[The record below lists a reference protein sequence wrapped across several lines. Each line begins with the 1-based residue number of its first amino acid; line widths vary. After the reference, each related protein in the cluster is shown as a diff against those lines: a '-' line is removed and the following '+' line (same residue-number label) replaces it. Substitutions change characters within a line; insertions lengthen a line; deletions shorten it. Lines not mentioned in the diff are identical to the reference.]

1 MLGPII
7 AQRHQQ
13 LLAKFG
19 SVGTV
24 WRKLFENP
32 KAQCLLGCL
41 SQFGFGGTGGF
52 DYALQGVE
60 GTELGEVHDGVG
72 GGSDAAS
79 CEPGMENS
87 SSSSSSSSSSRHGHV
102 PSIDSTGSSKALTD
116 AAAAAGFAIPPGF
129 NLSGMSPS
137 DMKAAAA
144 SVGIT
149 LPGNFDISAFQGFGS
164 GGRGAA
170 FGASSS
176 SSSSAAAAAA
186 AAAASLSSSSASLPP
201 LHARS
206 DEHAPP
212 LAPPSLP
219 INPAL
224 IAATF
229 GLAPPARGKKTT
241 VDKLEQRLRKLSTSD
256 AAFEGMDSDTQAV
269 IAAQCSPDVWRAMT
283 MDDIQASVM
292 DRDRDIENLSGE
304 LTFFTP
310 GPMAFAAQLSLE
322 VAIET
327 LGTVGPVN
335 RAIALALTNPLHELP
350 QLLGINVVIP
360 PEQHV
365 EIKGSKPS
373 PSASSSFSS
382 AAAAAAETAAAA
394 AAAAAASAS
403 TPATT
408 FEARSAASFKLSSSS
423 STAAAAAPA
432 APAAPAASPF
442 LPGVGQTYGGFAKTG
457 LVIMAYSY
465 IIIALQ
471 YWH

>member
-1 MLGPII
+1 M
-7 AQRHQQ
+7 
-13 LLAKFG
+13 
-19 SVGTV
+19 
-24 WRKLFENP
+24 
-32 KAQCLLGCL
+32 
-41 SQFGFGGTGGF
+41 
-52 DYALQGVE
+52 
-60 GTELGEVHDGVG
+60 HDGVG

-79 CEPGMENS
+79 CEPGMENNS

-129 NLSGMSPS
+129 NLAGMSPS

-144 SVGIT
+144 SVGIN
-149 LPGNFDISAFQGFGS
+149 LPGNFDISAFQAFGS

-170 FGASSS
+170 FAASSS

-186 AAAASLSSSSASLPP
+186 AAASLSLSSASLPP

-206 DEHAPP
+206 DEHAPS

-219 INPAL
+219 INPAF

-365 EIKGSKPS
+365 EPKGSKPS

-382 AAAAAAETAAAA
+382 AAAAAAEASAA

-403 TPATT
+403 ASFSTPATP
-408 FEARSAASFKLSSSS
+408 FEARSAASFKSSSSS
-423 STAAAAAPA
+423 STAAAPAAAPA
-432 APAAPAASPF
+432 APAAASPF

-457 LVIMAYSY
+457 LVMMAYSY
-465 IIIALQ
+465 MIVLQ
-471 YWH
+471 